1 MFVFL
6 FMCLPGLSAA
16 PGKLKMPPYIR
27 IPPWKPPRRIVQA
40 MAAEL
45 LLLGASIVNIA
56 FVLLF
61 FFGVR
66 SIPDAAYIYF
76 NVGEFALGAAAFAA
90 LAVYLLLTMVE
101 LADYCHL
108 IPLAQHTAYHVLAFI
123 VTYHEIN
130 SAHTD
135 GDLVAALVFMMGMS
149 VASIGACLTYLH
161 GS

>member
-1 MFVFL
+1 
-6 FMCLPGLSAA
+6 MCLPSLSGA
-16 PGKLKMPPYIR
+16 PDKLKMQPPIIR

-40 MAAEL
+40 MAAEM
-45 LLLGASIVNIA
+45 LLLGASVVNIV

-76 NVGEFALGAAAFAA
+76 NVGEFALGAAAFSA
-90 LAVYLLLTMVE
+90 LAVYLLLTTVE
-101 LADYCHL
+101 LADFCHL